1 LGTTPTSTADT
12 LEADVVIVGLG
23 PVGTVLA
30 GLLGKR
36 GLSVVVLERSAT
48 VFPLPRAAH
57 IDHTG
62 LRAVQELGCLDE
74 VLPSTILNPGIDFI
88 GVDDGLLMRQP
99 ADMPTWSG
107 VPTSVY
113 FHQPGFDTALRAA
126 VAGLPQVALRL
137 ETAAESVEDEGN
149 SVRVRARDLR
159 TDETFEVRGSY
170 VVACDGATSPI
181 REALGIELE
190 DLGFHE
196 QWLVI
201 DLQLDGSGLDLPQ
214 KAIYYCSPGRPHVV
228 IPMPGNRHRIE
239 CKLLPGETP
248 EQMQDPA
255 AVSALLETLVGNGS
269 VTVERAAVYTFHGL
283 LAREWRHGRVLL
295 AGDAAHQMP
304 PFLGQGMCSG
314 FRDATNLAWKLEH
327 VLRSGAPDALL
338 DTYQQERSPHVRA
351 IVERAIDFGALV
363 AVTDP
368 EQAVDRDRQVRE
380 DHSALLFRLPVLEA
394 GPLVQDGGGR
404 LFGQPTVGG
413 RLLDDA
419 VGSRFLVLAR
429 DAEGLSSTADW
440 WADVLGAWVT
450 TLDELPDPDPSLK
463 EWFERRGISLM
474 VLRPDRYLLAATD
487 DLDEITAA
495 VAPLLASPA
504 PIAAR

>member
-1 LGTTPTSTADT
+1 VSTTADPAT
-12 LEADVVIVGLG
+12 GPLDADVVVIGLG

-30 GLLGKR
+30 GLLGRR
-36 GLSVVVLERSAT
+36 GLSVVVLERTAT

-62 LRAVQELGCLDE
+62 LRTVQELGCLDQ
-74 VLPSTILNPGIDFI
+74 VLPSTIPNPGIDFI
-88 GVDDGLLMRQP
+88 GMDDGLLMRQP

-113 FHQPGFDTALRAA
+113 FHQPGFDTALRTA
-126 VAGLPQVALRL
+126 VSALPDVQLRL
-137 ETAAESVEDEGN
+137 ETVAESVEDQGDR
-149 SVRVRARDLR
+149 VLVRARDLG
-159 TDETFEVRGSY
+159 TDQAFEIRGSY
-170 VVACDGATSPI
+170 VVACDGAVSPT

-196 QWLVI
+196 QWLVL
-201 DLQLDGSGLDLPQ
+201 DLLLDGSALDLPQ
-214 KAIYYCSPGRPHVV
+214 KAIYYCHPSRPYVAM
-228 IPMPGNRHRIE
+228 PMPSSRHRIE

-248 EQMQDPA
+248 EHMQDPA
-255 AVSALLETLVGNGS
+255 TVRALLEELVGSGE

-283 LAREWRHGRVLL
+283 LAREWRRGRVLL

-327 VLRSGAPDALL
+327 VLRHGAPDELL
-338 DTYQQERSPHVRA
+338 DTYQEERSPHVRA

-368 EQAVDRDRQVRE
+368 QQAADRDRQLRE
-380 DHSALLFRLPVLEA
+380 DHSALLFRLPVLEP

-404 LFGQPTVGG
+404 LFGQPTVSG

-419 VGSRFLVLAR
+419 VGQRFLVLAR
-429 DAEGLSSTADW
+429 DLAGLGASAGW
-440 WADVLGAWVT
+440 WADALGAWVT
-450 TLDELPDPDPSLK
+450 TLDELPDPDASLK
-463 EWFERRGISLM
+463 EWFERRGSS
-474 VLRPDRYLLAATD
+474 VVVQRPDRYLLAATEN
-487 DLDEITAA
+487 LDEVTAA
-495 VAPLLASPA
+495 VAPLLAA
-504 PIAAR
+504 PTSR